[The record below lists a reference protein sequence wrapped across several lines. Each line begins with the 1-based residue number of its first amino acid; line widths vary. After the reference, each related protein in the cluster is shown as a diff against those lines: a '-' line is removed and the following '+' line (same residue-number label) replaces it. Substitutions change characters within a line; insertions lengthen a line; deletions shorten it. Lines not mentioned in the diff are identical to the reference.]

1 MSRPTPAQYSN
12 RPILCHQRR
21 CTDRPAASGYWHL
34 LDVRYCYQ
42 WTTQLKS
49 GTHWRQSRHCC
60 QHRRQ
65 IGDKVNC
72 RLCRRFVA
80 DTFDFVANLSLVCR
94 KSTVAGSFDFVDPIA
109 VDIVAK
115 VEHLQLG
122 RKWVIFVARMS
133 NVLSTVASVY
143 VASVYGAKATRST
156 FSTFDKVDMSNSTL
170 EPVCTG
176 LQPLTIS
183 VSVSLNAIT
192 TTSLVRLYVG
202 LSDVDIQGRYIA
214 CYLRSMVI
222 KHSAAELSL
231 AASE

>member
-1 MSRPTPAQYSN
+1 MWDIAT
-12 RPILCHQRR
+12 
-21 CTDRPAASGYWHL
+21 SGLRNLSPVH
-34 LDVRYCYQ
+34 
-42 WTTQLKS
+42 T
-49 GTHWRQSRHCC
+49 
-60 QHRRQ
+60 
-65 IGDKVNC
+65 GDKVDTVANTVDKSATKSTVD
-72 RLCRRFVA
+72 FVA

-176 LQPLTIS
+176 L
-183 VSVSLNAIT
+183 
-192 TTSLVRLYVG
+192 
-202 LSDVDIQGRYIA
+202 
-214 CYLRSMVI
+214 
-222 KHSAAELSL
+222 
-231 AASE
+231 